1 MPSEKIKSFWA
12 ETRAQLDRVPV
23 NAELQELTFSDPMLM
38 DTHVKTRTVHEVV
51 MTSLDHVRI
60 RAWYLVPAGDPP
72 AGGWPAIMELP
83 PYKEQMHLPLHLAL
97 HGFATLSLFPRGQ
110 SISRKE
116 SEVNLENK
124 IVHNVGDPQKY
135 YYRGAYMDC
144 VRGVDFLASRA
155 EINKKRIGTWGFSAG
170 GGLSL
175 ATAALDGRVAAA
187 VAGVPWPCDFQ
198 RGSTAGAFPFVQVR
212 NYLEQ
217 NPAQREQ
224 ALATLEYFDVLNL
237 VDAITCPV
245 LVGGAIADEMHPIV
259 STLAAY
265 ARIPSK
271 KSSLVYP
278 DLTHEY
284 RSDFTFNGLSWM
296 KRHL

>member
-1 MPSEKIKSFWA
+1 MLHGRIDRFWKA
-12 ETRAQLDRVPV
+12 TRAKLDQVPM
-23 NAELQELTFSDPMLM
+23 NATVEELPLPDPRLL
-38 DTHVKTRTVHEVV
+38 DTHVRTRTVHEVTL
-51 MTSLDHVRI
+51 TSFENIRI
-60 RAWYLVPAGDPP
+60 RGWYVVPAGEPP

-83 PYKEQMHLPLHLAL
+83 PYKEQMPLPLHLAMYGL
-97 HGFATLSLFPRGQ
+97 ATLSLFPRGQ

-116 SEVNLENK
+116 WQVDLESK
-124 IVHNVGDPQKY
+124 IVHNVTDPEKY

-144 VRGVDFLASRA
+144 IRGLDFLGSRPEVNA
-155 EINKKRIGTWGFSAG
+155 RRIGTWGFSAG

-175 ATAALDGRVAAA
+175 ATAALDRRVAAA
-187 VAGVPWPCDFQ
+187 VAAVPWPCDFT
-198 RGSTAGAFPFVQVR
+198 RNSGASAFPFVQVR
-212 NYLEQ
+212 NYLER

-224 ALATLEYFDVLNL
+224 ALETLQYFDVVNL
-237 VDAITCPV
+237 AHAISCPV
-245 LVGGAIADEMHPIV
+245 LIGGAIADEMHPIE

-278 DLTHEY
+278 DLIHEY
-284 RSDFTFNGLSWM
+284 RSDFTFNALSWM

>member
-1 MPSEKIKSFWA
+1 MPAEKIRRFWA
-12 ETRAQLDRVPV
+12 ATRAKLDQAPMNPV
-23 NAELQELTFSDPMLM
+23 LEELSPADPMLM
-38 DTHVKTRTVHEVV
+38 DTHVRTRIVHEVILI
-51 MTSLDHVRI
+51 SFENIRI
-60 RAWYLVPAGDPP
+60 RAWYVVPAGEPP

-83 PYKEQMHLPLHLAL
+83 PFKEQMPLPLHLAM

-116 SEVNLENK
+116 WEVELEK
-124 IVHNVGDPQKY
+124 KLTHHITDPEKY

-144 VRGVDFLASRA
+144 IRGLDFLAGRP
-155 EINKKRIGTWGFSAG
+155 EINKNRIGTWGFSAG

-175 ATAALDGRVAAA
+175 VTAALDRRVSAA

-198 RGSTAGAFPFVQVR
+198 RGAGSSAFPFVLVN
-212 NYLEQ
+212 NYLQQ
-217 NPAQREQ
+217 NPTHRKQ
-224 ALATLEYFDVLNL
+224 ALETLEYFDVVNL
-237 VDAITCPV
+237 VDAIACPV
-245 LVGGAIADEMHPIV
+245 LIGGAIADEMHPIA

-271 KSSLVYP
+271 KSSLIYP

-284 RSDFTFNGLSWM
+284 RSDFTFNGLCWM